1 MQNKYKKLL
10 LVTFS
15 LFITVFTYG
24 QGSTSPFSM
33 YGVGNLR
40 YEGFARNRAM
50 GGLSAPL
57 YSPYHL
63 NPSNPASYSALVQNS
78 FIFEVGITASY
89 QVLETPDKK
98 FKDFNGN
105 VSYLSIGF
113 PVTKWWRSGLGLIP
127 MSSIGYDIQQ
137 TIETGTDDQKLAT
150 IYSGEGGITN
160 FYFDN
165 SFNIFKSLSVGIKL
179 SYLFG
184 PLIYK
189 STSISYNLNSAST
202 IVRKDQANI
211 SAFSY
216 KAGLHYHRKIHEKLF
231 LNIGATYGFNSDLT
245 ADNHTLITNTITK
258 TNGNLRDTILDLT
271 QNIGVLEIP
280 QSYSVGTSLRIN
292 NKLELGMDYSV
303 AYWSQ
308 SKFFDKNYTFAD
320 NSKLAFGAEYTPD
333 ITSNKYLNLIRY
345 RIGANLSN
353 SYLVYEDTQ
362 LKSYEVSM
370 GFGLPIKRSPTLINF
385 ALSYQKKYIPGINIV
400 AENYFMFQLNVSL
413 QDIWFKK
420 RVWQ

>member
-1 MQNKYKKLL
+1 MQKVYKR
-10 LVTFS
+10 VFTVAIS
-15 LFITVFTYG
+15 LFMAALTYG

-33 YGVGNLR
+33 YGIGNLR

-78 FIFEVGITASY
+78 FIFEIGITGSY
-89 QVLETPDKK
+89 QVLETPDRK
-98 FKDFNGN
+98 FEDVNFN

-113 PVTKWWRSGLGLIP
+113 PVAKWWHMGLGLIP
-127 MSSIGYDIQQ
+127 MSSIGYDIQHLE
-137 TIETGTDDQKLAT
+137 ETDTDDQTLVT
-150 IYSGEGGITN
+150 TYSGEGGISN

-165 SFNIFKSLSVGIKL
+165 SFSILKSLSVGVKI

-189 STSISYNLNSAST
+189 SASISQNENSVSRVERT
-202 IVRKDQANI
+202 DKANV

-216 KAGLHYHRKIHEKLF
+216 KTGIHYHRKLNERLF
-231 LNIGATYGFNSDLT
+231 LNIGATYGFNTDLS
-245 ADNHTLITNTITK
+245 ADNHTTITNIITK
-258 TNGNLRDTILDLT
+258 VNTILGDTLLDIT
-271 QNIGVLEIP
+271 QDIGVLEIP
-280 QSYSVGTSLRIN
+280 QSYSIGSSLKIN
-292 NKLELGMDYSV
+292 NKLEFGADYYIS
-303 AYWSQ
+303 YWSQ
-308 SKFFDKNYTFAD
+308 SQFFDKDYTFAD
-320 NSKLAFGAEYTPD
+320 YSKIAFGAEYTPD
-333 ITSNKYLNLIRY
+333 IMSNNYINLIRY

-353 SYLVYEDTQ
+353 SYLVYEGVQ
-362 LKSYEVSM
+362 LKSYEISFGV
-370 GFGLPIKRSPTLINF
+370 GLPVKRSPTLINF
-385 ALSYQKKYIPGINIV
+385 ALSYQRNYIPGIDIV
-400 AENYFMFQLNVSL
+400 AENYFMFQLNLSL

>member
-1 MQNKYKKLL
+1 MTVL
-10 LVTFS
+10 TF
-15 LFITVFTYG
+15 G

-105 VSYLSIGF
+105 VSYISIGF

-137 TIETGTDDQKLAT
+137 AVEIGTDDQKIAT

-165 SFNIFKSLSVGIKL
+165 SFSIFKSLSVGIKL

-189 STSISYNLNSAST
+189 STSVSYNLNSAST
-202 IVRKDQANI
+202 IERKDQANI

-258 TNGNLRDTILDLT
+258 TNGNLRDTILDIN

-333 ITSNKYLNLIRY
+333 ITSNKYLNLVRY
-345 RIGANLSN
+345 RLGANLSN

-362 LKSYEVSM
+362 LKSYEISM

-400 AENYFMFQLNVSL
+400 AENYFMFQLNLSL

>member
-1 MQNKYKKLL
+1 MTVL
-10 LVTFS
+10 TF
-15 LFITVFTYG
+15 G

-63 NPSNPASYSALVQNS
+63 NPANPASYSALVQNS

-105 VSYLSIGF
+105 VSYISIGF

-137 TIETGTDDQKLAT
+137 AVETGTDDQKIAT

-165 SFNIFKSLSVGIKL
+165 SFSIFKSLSVGIKL

-189 STSISYNLNSAST
+189 STSVSYNLNSAST
-202 IVRKDQANI
+202 IERKDQANI

-258 TNGNLRDTILDLT
+258 TNGNLRDTILDIN

-345 RIGANLSN
+345 RIGANFSN

-362 LKSYEVSM
+362 LKSYEISM

-400 AENYFMFQLNVSL
+400 AENYFMFQLNLSL

>member
-1 MQNKYKKLL
+1 MTVL
-10 LVTFS
+10 TF
-15 LFITVFTYG
+15 G

-63 NPSNPASYSALVQNS
+63 NPANPASYSALVQNS

-105 VSYLSIGF
+105 VSYISIGF

-137 TIETGTDDQKLAT
+137 AVETGTDDQKIAT

-165 SFNIFKSLSVGIKL
+165 SFSIFKSLSVGIKL

-189 STSISYNLNSAST
+189 STSVSYNLNSAST
-202 IVRKDQANI
+202 IERKDQANI

-258 TNGNLRDTILDLT
+258 TNGYLRDTILDIN

-345 RIGANLSN
+345 RIGANFSN

-362 LKSYEVSM
+362 LKSYEISM

-400 AENYFMFQLNVSL
+400 AENYFMFQLNLSL